1 MNIKTTMK
9 TLKVL
14 AVICMLGAASCA
26 EKNGQ
31 STEAVNDTTTV
42 CDSVPCDSTEC
53 DSTCVEASAVV
64 ETNETK

>member
-1 MNIKTTMK
+1 MK

-31 STEAVNDTTTV
+31 STEAVNDTTEV
-42 CDSVPCDSTEC
+42 CDSMACDSTEC
-53 DSTCVEASAVV
+53 DSAVTPVTEAV
-64 ETNETK
+64 ETVENK

>member
-1 MNIKTTMK
+1 MK

-31 STEAVNDTTTV
+31 STEATVDTTEVCDSTNCDSTV
-42 CDSVPCDSTEC
+42 CDSTEVVDS
-53 DSTCVEASAVV
+53 VA
-64 ETNETK
+64 TK